1 MGRRNASRTLMTSSR
16 LITGFANA
24 RNSVDQQKLER
35 TILSL
40 SFCVANPDIKEA
52 VILDDLSLH
61 AA

>member
-1 MGRRNASRTLMTSSR
+1 MTSSR